1 MNTENS
7 ILQIPV
13 EDIIPNRFQPRLNFD
28 DQGLQELSKSIKEHG
43 IIQPLVVRKNGEKY
57 EIIAGERRYRAAM
70 MAGLL
75 QVPAILSNIN
85 DQASAEIALT
95 ENVQRRELTCIEEA
109 KSYQNILDSHTEDI
123 NQLANK
129 MGVSVNTIQN
139 KLKLLTLADEVQEAL
154 LKEQISER
162 HARSL
167 LNLNDKTKQVEW
179 LNKIINERM
188 TVRQLDLALK
198 KEHEVD
204 NDNDVKLIPD
214 ITKLFE
220 ENKDIMK
227 SNDINIES
235 NEVNNNEPA
244 PMANNGEVITLGNEQ
259 PVEEPKIEENVIEKE
274 NEPEPVTV
282 EETSKPIEPT
292 LVNEQE
298 SVLEEPAIDNTSVI
312 GVVEEQPNNN
322 EIEEI
327 ESLDDFILNSEPII
341 QTPIED
347 NKSNR
352 FDEFNEE
359 LTNLINK
366 YQADMKINKVVDNNT
381 ITINVD
387 N

>member
-220 ENKDIMK
+220 ENKYIMK